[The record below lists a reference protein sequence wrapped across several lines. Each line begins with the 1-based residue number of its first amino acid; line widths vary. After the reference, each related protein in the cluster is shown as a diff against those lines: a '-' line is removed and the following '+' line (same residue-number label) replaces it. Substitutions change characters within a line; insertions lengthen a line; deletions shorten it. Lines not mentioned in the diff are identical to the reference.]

1 MPLAFLKF
9 ILDNQE
15 IRYFQ
20 NRENFVGE
28 KNEKKLPPRIMRGF
42 QPPSKASGKSGK
54 YKGHSENSGEKEKRS
69 RKIKKAHRYDDEN
82 IHNIQKKI

>member
-1 MPLAFLKF
+1 
-9 ILDNQE
+9 
-15 IRYFQ
+15 
-20 NRENFVGE
+20 
-28 KNEKKLPPRIMRGF
+28 MRGF

>member
-20 NRENFVGE
+20 NRGNFVGE
-28 KNEKKLPPRIMRGF
+28 KNEKNYRP
-42 QPPSKASGKSGK
+42 
-54 YKGHSENSGEKEKRS
+54 E
-69 RKIKKAHRYDDEN
+69 
-82 IHNIQKKI
+82 